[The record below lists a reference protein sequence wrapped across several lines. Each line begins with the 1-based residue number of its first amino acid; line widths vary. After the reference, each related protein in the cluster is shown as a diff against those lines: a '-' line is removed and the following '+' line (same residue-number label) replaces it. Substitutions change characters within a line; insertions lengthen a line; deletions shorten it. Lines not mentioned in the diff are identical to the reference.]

1 MSAMRAVSARLRAD
15 FRVRWRSWV
24 GLALVIG
31 VGGGVVLTAA
41 AGARRTDTAY
51 PRFLQQSGAEDVLL
65 AGGFADPAATAF
77 LHDLEQVPQVAAA
90 GPVGAMIL
98 LPPDGSL
105 QTPYHF
111 AGMDTRYGDTV
122 DRPNLLSGRRP
133 DPDGA
138 DEVLVNRTMARER
151 HLRVGSTIDWTAYA
165 PQDEGPDSALVGGEP
180 VHLRV
185 VGIGVYPNEVVSTAP
200 YDDLP
205 VMYLTAAYYRAHPTQ
220 TQGYSF
226 EAIRLRRGNADM
238 AAFRASMARVLADHG
253 VSEENF
259 LFADR
264 SGRNAGVQR
273 AIRPQALA
281 LGLFALLAGLVGLLV
296 IGQATARRIALDAA
310 DYPVLSAIGM
320 SRGQLVATSMAR
332 IAAVSV
338 AGAAMAVAV
347 AAAASPL
354 TPIGPARLAEPHPGL
369 ALNAAILGIAF
380 LAIPALIVA
389 AAFLPA
395 WWAASVERHLT
406 RTTDGP
412 AAAQGFRTADTL
424 AAAGLP
430 KTAVIGVGTALHRSG
445 GRTGVPVRSALV
457 ISGIAIA
464 AVVGTLTFTA
474 NLDHLV
480 QTPKAYGWNWDFRAG
495 IGFFPV
501 PLDQAMP
508 RLRANPDVE
517 AVAGANYG
525 EVRIGGRSVAAVG
538 IDAIDGSLFPTLLE
552 GRAPRDDHEIVL
564 GTRTLRRAKLAVGD
578 TVGVQVSNSPQPMRV
593 VGRAIFPKL
602 GAGNFDPTDLG
613 EGAAVTA
620 GVFADPSAP
629 PEQAYTVLL
638 VKLRPGADV
647 AANQR
652 RLDRDIG
659 SLSFCGG
666 IPGCVSP
673 AERPGDISNYARVR
687 GTPLALA
694 GVLTLLAVGVLG
706 HALITSVRRRRR
718 DLAVLETLGFV
729 RAQLSAVTAWQ
740 ATTTAAA
747 ALLVGLPVGIAA
759 GNWAW
764 RVFAGQL
771 GVAPGSV
778 TPVTATI
785 LAAPVTILLA
795 NLIAAVPA
803 RLALGTKPAV
813 ALRSE

>member
-1 MSAMRAVSARLRAD
+1 
-15 FRVRWRSWV
+15 
-24 GLALVIG
+24 VI
-31 VGGGVVLTAA
+31 
-41 AGARRTDTAY
+41 
-51 PRFLQQSGAEDVLL
+51 
-65 AGGFADPAATAF
+65 
-77 LHDLEQVPQVAAA
+77 
-90 GPVGAMIL
+90 
-98 LPPDGSL
+98 
-105 QTPYHF
+105 
-111 AGMDTRYGDTV
+111 
-122 DRPNLLSGRRP
+122 
-133 DPDGA
+133 
-138 DEVLVNRTMARER
+138 
-151 HLRVGSTIDWTAYA
+151 
-165 PQDEGPDSALVGGEP
+165 
-180 VHLRV
+180 
-185 VGIGVYPNEVVSTAP
+185 
-200 YDDLP
+200 
-205 VMYLTAAYYRAHPTQ
+205 YLTPAYYRAHPTQ
-220 TQGYSF
+220 AQGYSF

-238 AAFRASMARVLADHG
+238 AAFRASMTRVLADHG
-253 VSEENF
+253 VSEESF

-281 LGLFALLAGLVGLLV
+281 LGLFALLAGVVALLL
-296 IGQATARRIALDAA
+296 IGQATARRMALDAA

-338 AGAAMAVAV
+338 AGAAVAVAV

-369 ALNAAILGIAF
+369 AVNAAILGIAF
-380 LAIPALIVA
+380 LVIPTLIVA
-389 AAFLPA
+389 AALLPA
-395 WWAASVERHLT
+395 WRAASVERDPT
-406 RTTDGP
+406 RTADRP
-412 AAAQGFRTADTL
+412 AATQGFRTADAL
-424 AAAGLP
+424 AGAGFP
-430 KTAVIGVGTALHRSG
+430 ETAVIGVGTALHRSR

-464 AVVGTLTFTA
+464 AVVGTLTFTT

-480 QTPKAYGWNWDFRAG
+480 KTPEAYGWNWDFRAG

-525 EVRIGGRSVAAVG
+525 EVRIAGRSVAAVG

-578 TVGVQVSNSPQPMRV
+578 TVSVQVSDSPQPMRV

-602 GAGNFDPTDLG
+602 GAGNFEPTDLG

-629 PEQAYTVLL
+629 PEQAYTALL

-666 IPGCVSP
+666 VPGCV
-673 AERPGDISNYARVR
+673 ARAGRPGDISNYARVR

-740 ATTTAAA
+740 ATTTAAV
-747 ALLVGLPVGIAA
+747 ALLVGLPVGIGL

-771 GVAPGSV
+771 GVAPGSA
-778 TPVTATI
+778 TPVTAVV
-785 LAAPVTILLA
+785 LAAPVTILVA

-803 RLALGTKPAV
+803 RLALHTKPAV